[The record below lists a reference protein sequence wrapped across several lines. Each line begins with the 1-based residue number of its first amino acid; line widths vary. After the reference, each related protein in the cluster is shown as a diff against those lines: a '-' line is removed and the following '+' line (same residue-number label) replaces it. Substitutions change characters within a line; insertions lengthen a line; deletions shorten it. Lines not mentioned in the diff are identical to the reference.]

1 MDTNAHQ
8 HETDVEGNHIGRG
21 GETVASSEHLKHDV
35 EGQEGKAKGQ
45 WKREPCMMLPI
56 VNAGRGRF

>member
-45 WKREPCMMLPI
+45 WKREP
-56 VNAGRGRF
+56 